1 MKSVLFALLAVL
13 ATGCATTWPESA
25 SINPQINDQP
35 DNLLSGK
42 QVAVS
47 SQDTR
52 VGTQIIKIAKKDEPV
67 VLIPNNISPDQVLAD
82 RLKKGLTAQGA
93 SVSPQADTQLKLIV
107 QNMQAEVTKP
117 GMAYK
122 TRVKLEVK
130 LQVQKGS
137 TGIVKTYQKSAMK
150 ESATQPDIGDIELM
164 LNEQCAKL
172 LNDMLNDSQI
182 RGAIQGGAY

>member
-1 MKSVLFALLAVL
+1 MSTVNTLRTGIHSAISGLAGLTTIDIYDAL
-13 ATGCATTWPESA
+13 
-25 SINPQINDQP
+25 
-35 DNLLSGK
+35 
-42 QVAVS
+42 
-47 SQDTR
+47 R

-130 LQVQKGS
+130 LP
-137 TGIVKTYQKSAMK
+137 IVVEREWA
-150 ESATQPDIGDIELM
+150 
-164 LNEQCAKL
+164 
-172 LNDMLNDSQI
+172 
-182 RGAIQGGAY
+182 R